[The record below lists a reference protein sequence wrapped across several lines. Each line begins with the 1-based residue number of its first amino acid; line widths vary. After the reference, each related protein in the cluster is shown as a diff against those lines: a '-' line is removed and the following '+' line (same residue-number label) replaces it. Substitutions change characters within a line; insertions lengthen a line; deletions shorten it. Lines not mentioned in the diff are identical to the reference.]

1 MPLAGALR
9 IERGAVVSFVGGGGK
24 TSSMFRLAQEL
35 SSAGLRVLTTT
46 TTHISEEQARIAP
59 ASIGWNELGLLDAL
73 LDRHRHCLL
82 AGPPDG
88 KGRIMG
94 TPAELINSLH
104 RRAGIDIILI
114 EADGSKSRPF
124 KAPGEQEPVVPEA
137 TTILVPI
144 AGVDSIGKPLDEK
157 TVHRPEIAALLAS
170 QQPGSAIT
178 SETLAR
184 VLAHPRGG
192 AKQLPAGA
200 RLIPLLNRADAED
213 DLRKAGDAAER
224 LLAGAAVDSV
234 IISAM
239 NQDPPVREA
248 WVPTAGIV
256 LAAGLS
262 TRFGAV
268 KQTLA
273 WKGTTLAAQAARTA
287 LDAGL
292 NPVVAVLGSGAE
304 KVEKALES
312 FPVQFAFNPDYAAGQ
327 STSVRKGL
335 EALPSRTGAA
345 LFILADQPL
354 IDSTLIRRIVQAH
367 RRTFA
372 RACVPVFEGKRGNPV
387 LFDRSLFGELREL
400 SGDTGGKPL
409 LEKYRDHVISI
420 PAGPEAL
427 ADIDTP
433 EDYER
438 LRKSIFWR
446 NGVAVHLL

>member
-1 MPLAGALR
+1 
-9 IERGAVVSFVGGGGK
+9 
-24 TSSMFRLAQEL
+24 MFRLAHEL

-46 TTHISEEQARIAP
+46 TTHISEDQARIAP
-59 ASIGWNELGLLDAL
+59 ASIGWNELGLLDAC

-94 TPAELINSLH
+94 TPPDVITSL
-104 RRAGIDIILI
+104 RGRAGVDIILV

-124 KAPGEQEPVVPEA
+124 KAPGEHEPVVPEA
-137 TTILVPI
+137 TTILVPV
-144 AGVDSIGKPLDEK
+144 AGIDSIGKPLDGK
-157 TVHRPEIAALLAS
+157 TVHRPEIAALLAA
-170 QQPGSAIT
+170 QPPGSTIT

-200 RLIPLLNRADAED
+200 RLVPLLNRADTEAD
-213 DLRKAGDAAER
+213 IRKAGNAAER
-224 LLAGAAVDSV
+224 LLASAVVDSV

-248 WVPTAGIV
+248 WAPAAGIV

-262 TRFGAV
+262 TRFGAA

-273 WKGTTLAAQAARTA
+273 WKDTTLAEHAARAA
-287 LDAGL
+287 LEAGL
-292 NPVVAVLGSGAE
+292 DPVVVVLGSGAE
-304 KVEKALES
+304 NVEKALEGL
-312 FPVQFAFNPDYAAGQ
+312 PVQIVFNPDYAAGQ

-335 EALPSRTGAA
+335 GALPPRTGAA

-354 IDSTLIRRIVQAH
+354 VDAALIRRIVQAH
-367 RRTFA
+367 RHTFA

-387 LFDRSLFGELREL
+387 LFDSSIFGEFREL
-400 SGDTGGKPL
+400 SGDTGGKL
-409 LEKYRDHVISI
+409 LLGKYRDDVISV

-438 LRKSIFWR
+438 LRNI
-446 NGVAVHLL
+446 